1 VNEDELNRRLSWMRD
16 GTELLTSTVDELTD
30 EELAG
35 PSLLPGW
42 TRAHL
47 VGHLA
52 RNADALVNLLDWART
67 GVETPMYPNPES
79 RQDDIERSAKQPPA
93 ELRADLSNGIVRL
106 DEAVRAMP
114 EDAWQAEVRTNRG
127 RPVPGAEVPWMRV
140 REVWV
145 HTVDLAGAAT
155 FADVP
160 TDVGAALLT
169 DAFFFAGRQPEAPAV
184 RLVATDAELE
194 LRLGNPGG
202 EPTEVR
208 APVRE
213 LLPWALGRHLA
224 LPPSA
229 AGWPV
234 LPAWL

>member
-1 VNEDELNRRLSWMRD
+1 MNQDELNRRLGWMRA
-16 GTELLTSTVDELTD
+16 GTELLTSTVDELAD

-79 RQDDIERSAKQPPA
+79 RQDDIERSAEQPPA
-93 ELRADLSNGIVRL
+93 ELRADLRNGIVRL

-145 HTVDLAGAAT
+145 HAVDLGGSAT

-160 TDVGAALLT
+160 VDVGAALLT
-169 DAFFFAGRQPEAPAV
+169 DAFFFAGRQPTAPAV
-184 RLVATDAELE
+184 RLLATDVDLE
-194 LRLGNPGG
+194 LRLGDPDA
-202 EPTEVR
+202 EPADVR

-213 LLPWALGRHLA
+213 LLPWALGRHRS
-224 LPPSA
+224 LPA
-229 AGWPV
+229 DVDWPA